1 MIISKLRELKLA
13 DINFTAYK
21 YMMKPNEPVKKDSP
35 KTALIVLLA
44 LILGGIT
51 SVGLVTVRHVIKNRK

>member
-1 MIISKLRELKLA
+1 
-13 DINFTAYK
+13 
-21 YMMKPNEPVKKDSP
+21 VKKDSP